1 MLYTA
6 AQVMEFTEQEDVKFV
21 RLAFFDALGHPKAV
35 SIAPCQLHRAF
46 TRGIAFDPFGI
57 DGYSDA
63 GTMLRLFPIPDTCM
77 LLPRTLSNEK
87 TVRMYCSVRHP
98 DGTPFQ
104 GDVREILYRADQ
116 AAAKMGLSLH
126 FSWEYTFYLFNIDP
140 EGNPTRI
147 PHDRAGY
154 LDTAPSDKGEQIR
167 KEICLE
173 LEQMH
178 VYTCLSQHCRGPGQH
193 LIRSCNG
200 NTMET
205 ADNAASFCMTVHTAA
220 HRHGLHASFTPK
232 PLPNAI
238 GNRLHIR
245 ISAAQHTD
253 SFFAGIQTHLRDM
266 TVFANPTYQSYER
279 LHTLRAENRTSPV
292 YISDEEPRQ
301 IILTAPDPAANPYIL
316 LTLLIYAGSDGVRRG
331 LVPAEKHGFGKLPGT
346 LEEASRFAGISDF
359 IGAVLPRQVT
369 DAYLKQ

>member
-1 MLYTA
+1 ML
-6 AQVMEFTEQEDVKFV
+6 F
-21 RLAFFDALGHPKAV
+21 
-35 SIAPCQLHRAF
+35 
-46 TRGIAFDPFGI
+46 
-57 DGYSDA
+57 
-63 GTMLRLFPIPDTCM
+63 
-77 LLPRTLSNEK
+77 
-87 TVRMYCSVRHP
+87 
-98 DGTPFQ
+98 
-104 GDVREILYRADQ
+104 
-116 AAAKMGLSLH
+116 
-126 FSWEYTFYLFNIDP
+126 
-140 EGNPTRI
+140 
-147 PHDRAGY
+147 
-154 LDTAPSDKGEQIR
+154 
-167 KEICLE
+167 
-173 LEQMH
+173 
-178 VYTCLSQHCRGPGQH
+178 
-193 LIRSCNG
+193 RS
-200 NTMET
+200 
-205 ADNAASFCMTVHTAA
+205 HTAA

-292 YISDEEPRQ
+292 YISDEEPSQ